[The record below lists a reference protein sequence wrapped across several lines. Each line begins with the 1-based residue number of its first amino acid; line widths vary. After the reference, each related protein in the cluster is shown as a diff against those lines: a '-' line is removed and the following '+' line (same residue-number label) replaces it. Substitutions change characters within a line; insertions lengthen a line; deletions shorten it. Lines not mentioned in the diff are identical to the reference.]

1 MTNDTRAQSR
11 QTFEI
16 SEKDMI
22 KNEELERDRQSERRQ
37 SQKQI
42 KTRNIRSNSLDTG
55 EDRASCFVKIF
66 GCGRTPNN
74 AVERKKK

>member
-22 KNEELERDRQSERRQ
+22 KNEEFERQSERRM

-42 KTRNIRSNSLDTG
+42 KNRNIRSNSLDTG